1 MEKFLIKQ
9 DTVKHKKGDI
19 IEMRQGFWSR
29 YYQIKGIIQPIEQ
42 LDVQEAPKVKKTTKK
57 KAVKK

>member
-19 IEMRQGFWSR
+19 IEMRQGFWSK
-29 YYQIKGIIQPIEQ
+29 YYQIKGIIQPLEQ
-42 LDVQEAPKVKKTTKK
+42 LNVQEAPKAKKSKK
-57 KAVKK
+57 KEIKK